1 MDFDL
6 NREVINRICY
16 MYQNIDGSIDFPNSY
31 DGDVLK
37 IAHKASKKSLEL
49 VKQLENEV
57 TTLNQEVLKLK
68 NQVEI
73 SKAYFK
79 NILDVEPNI
88 RIGSPSHLANCVHV
102 MKISAEKALK
112 HLDKIDEQ

>member
-1 MDFDL
+1 MTIDL
-6 NREVINRICY
+6 NKEVINRICY

-57 TTLNQEVLKLK
+57 ATLNQEILKQK
-68 NQVEI
+68 IQIEI
-73 SKAYFK
+73 SKDYFK
-79 NILDVEPNI
+79 NILEVNPNI
-88 RIGSPSHLANCVHV
+88 RIGSPSHLLNCVNV
-102 MKISAEKALK
+102 MKISAENALK
-112 HLDKIDEQ
+112 YLEEVDD